1 MNFKKLADQAKGAI
15 DKRGGTEAL
24 KRDFKEVAQS
34 KGTFKDKAKAAG
46 DKLKQP
52 GRPGP
57 GTHGTGHGADT
68 PPTARDLP
76 PRG

>member
-1 MNFKKLADQAKGAI
+1 MNFKKLTDQAKAAI

-46 DKLKQP
+46 DRLKQP
-52 GRPGP
+52 GAGRPGGP
-57 GTHGTGHGADT
+57 GAGPADT
-68 PPTARDLP
+68 PPTAQDLP
-76 PRG
+76 PRA

>member
-1 MNFKKLADQAKGAI
+1 MNFKKLTDQAKSAI

-34 KGTFKDKAKAAG
+34 KGTLKDKAKAAG

-52 GRPGP
+52 DAGRRGGP
-57 GTHGTGHGADT
+57 GSGPTDT
-68 PPTARDLP
+68 PPTAQDLP
-76 PRG
+76 PRA